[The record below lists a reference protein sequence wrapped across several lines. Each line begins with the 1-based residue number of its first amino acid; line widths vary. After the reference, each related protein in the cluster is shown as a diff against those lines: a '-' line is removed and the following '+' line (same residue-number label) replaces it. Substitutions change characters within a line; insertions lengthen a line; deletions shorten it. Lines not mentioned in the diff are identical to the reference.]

1 MTSEGEMLPDGV
13 PTPQGKMVVAG
24 PPMTGKYSLL
34 LRMAAA
40 AEATPVVI
48 STGDDAGRIRE
59 QFAAATGGSSDAVRV
74 VDCVSRQRSEAV
86 EDDETTRYVSSP
98 ENLTEIGVKYTD
110 LVEDL
115 DGVFVAVRSLSELLV
130 YHETDAVYR
139 FARVLFEQT
148 GSRGWPAVAL
158 LNSSAH
164 DERTIHTLYDLFDTV
179 VETRESDAGREL
191 RVRNR
196 VRPPT
201 GWTEF

>member
-1 MTSEGEMLPDGV
+1 MTSEGETLPDGV
-13 PTPQGKMVVAG
+13 SRPSGKTVVAG
-24 PPMTGKYSLL
+24 PPMTGKYGLL
-34 LRMAAA
+34 LRMAAG
-40 AEATPVVI
+40 AEAAPVVI
-48 STGDDAGRIRE
+48 STGDSAGRVRE
-59 QFAAATGGSSDAVRV
+59 QFAAAGGAPDVVRV
-74 VDCVSRQRSEAV
+74 VDCVSRQRNEAV

-115 DGVFVAVRSLSELLV
+115 GDVFVALCSLSELLV
-130 YHETDAVYR
+130 YHEADAVYR

-148 GSRGWPAVAL
+148 ESRGWPAVAL

-196 VRPPT
+196 VHPPT
-201 GWTEF
+201 EWTKF